1 MPAAF
6 YIKTIMN
13 GVILPM
19 TIASDV
25 SQCLAAIRS
34 IEAQLSSLALTS
46 MDEEAKRLFHES
58 MLDISTIKNDLENRK
73 KVIELEEPQYKPN

>member
-1 MPAAF
+1 
-6 YIKTIMN
+6 MN
-13 GVILPM
+13 GVIFPM

-34 IEAQLSSLALTS
+34 IEAHLSSLALTS

-58 MLDISTIKNDLENRK
+58 MLEISTIKNDLENRR